1 MTGLKKRKRELEGDL
16 FEAKRQVSK
25 AEDKAKKLQK
35 ELKKQE
41 EQ

>member
-1 MTGLKKRKRELEGDL
+1 MTGLKKCKRELEDDL
-16 FEAKRQVSK
+16 FEAKQQVSK
-25 AEDKAKKLQK
+25 EEEKAKKLQK